1 MKQYLCVGGPLH
13 TQNVEQDNNPPM
25 SIQVEHE
32 NKTHVY
38 RKHVVGHSDLSM
50 SIIYVWEG
58 LKVLR
63 ANSEQAKACRKE
75 KENDNGL
82 KESITGTVTHQTSAS
97 VHAEGPASAGKP
109 RADEEAGNR

>member
-13 TQNVEQDNNPPM
+13 KQEIAQDNNPPM

-32 NKTHVY
+32 SKTHVY

-50 SIIYVWEG
+50 SVIYVWEG

-63 ANSEQAKACRKE
+63 ANSQHGIPCGKDKE
-75 KENDNGL
+75 KDNGL
-82 KESITGTVTHQTSAS
+82 KEQASGTVSKVGPSIDATGTTPT
-97 VHAEGPASAGKP
+97 GDP
-109 RADEEAGNR
+109 RPE